1 MKIWKFQSHAADAV
15 IQKHLFEEKSNHLS
29 ITSFIRGNR
38 SAQDE
43 YSAFKLIIPVSPI
56 KRYIIRRSQESRVE
70 QVPEVTISQRS
81 ASVLASSDITPCI
94 MFKISPFSYPE
105 LYLNVC
111 QQLIS

>member
-15 IQKHLFEEKSNHLS
+15 SHKHLLEEKLNHLS

-43 YSAFKLIIPVSPI
+43 YSAFKLIIIIPVSPI
-56 KRYIIRRSQESRVE
+56 IRYIIRPSQESRVE

-111 QQLIS
+111 